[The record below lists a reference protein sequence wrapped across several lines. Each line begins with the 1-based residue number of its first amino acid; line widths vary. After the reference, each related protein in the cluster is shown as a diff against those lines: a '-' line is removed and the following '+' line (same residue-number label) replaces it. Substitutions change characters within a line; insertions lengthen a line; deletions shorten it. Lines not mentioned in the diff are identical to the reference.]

1 MNYLFSRSTRYN
13 NAWRWASE
21 SERESRAF
29 FAIPLAVFPVLHS
42 CYTWARIS
50 RVVVSHRRSKASSGG
65 RQSKGCSRANR
76 RVVRV
81 ITSVRVN
88 QRVEYDQ
95 SWTGMS
101 LNSSHCQMHLR
112 RGVFAFG
119 AGISRGPCTTSDIRL
134 LAIVN
139 FRKRYFG
146 SIFVRVW
153 PCCPNLWEQ
162 TFVVFCG
169 FV

>member
-1 MNYLFSRSTRYN
+1 M
-13 NAWRWASE
+13 
-21 SERESRAF
+21 SERQRERKQSFLCHPTSYLSCSAQLLHVGKNLVSGGESLEEQGIQR
-29 FAIPLAVFPVLHS
+29 
-42 CYTWARIS
+42 
-50 RVVVSHRRSKASSGG
+50 G
-65 RQSKGCSRANR
+65 RQSEGCSRANR

-119 AGISRGPCTTSDIRL
+119 AGISRGTCRMSDIRL

-153 PCCPNLWEQ
+153 PCGPNLWEQ
-162 TFVVFCG
+162 SFVVFCELA
-169 FV
+169 

>member
-1 MNYLFSRSTRYN
+1 MSL
-13 NAWRWASE
+13 WRNKGSN
-21 SERESRAF
+21 
-29 FAIPLAVFPVLHS
+29 
-42 CYTWARIS
+42 
-50 RVVVSHRRSKASSGG
+50 GG

-95 SWTGMS
+95 SWSGMS

-119 AGISRGPCTTSDIRL
+119 AGISRGPCTTSDIPL

-146 SIFVRVW
+146 SIFVRLVLLSEFLRNGGVPW
-153 PCCPNLWEQ
+153 VGSDCIGL
-162 TFVVFCG
+162 TFLSNYFGSCLGVLFRSE
-169 FV
+169 FWSRRSWRL